1 MIRPQRIA
9 VALLLVAGL
18 GLLAACGNDAG
29 GGDGEALEVTASDFS
44 FDPTTLEVEPGAEVT
59 VTLINDGEAEHSF
72 SIEDPEVEVE
82 AEGGEEAETSFT
94 APDEGT
100 LDFFCKYHPT
110 QMTGELVVGGGGASG
125 GNEETSETT
134 QERDY

>member
-1 MIRPQRIA
+1 MFRPQRIA
-9 VALLLVAGL
+9 VTLVLVAAL
-18 GLLAACGNDAG
+18 ALLAACGNDDG
-29 GGDGEALEVTASDFS
+29 GGGGESLEVTAADFS

-59 VTLINDGEAEHSF
+59 VTLINDGETEHSF

-82 AEGGEEAETSFT
+82 AEAGEEAETTFT

-100 LDFFCKYHPT
+100 VEFFCKYHPT

-125 GNEETSETT
+125 GGGNETSET